1 MRRPGRQTHHIERRS
16 SKGPSVIDV
25 DPTRFVQILSTS
37 FTTRRVHERRWFCV
51 DYRDNRTA
59 GERLNP
65 RMSISVVD
73 SGIGFRRIV
82 ASGVRSSQGETR
94 SSQPGLGLGLA
105 LARRLVGLHNGR
117 LDVRSEGDG
126 RGSEF
131 VLEVPLTTT
140 QFVPA
145 PERRADHRR
154 LDRRILIVDD
164 NEDAANTTAMLVE
177 DMGGDARAV
186 YEVQGLD

>member
-1 MRRPGRQTHHIERRS
+1 
-16 SKGPSVIDV
+16 
-25 DPTRFVQILSTS
+25 
-37 FTTRRVHERRWFCV
+37 
-51 DYRDNRTA
+51 
-59 GERLNP
+59 
-65 RMSISVVD
+65 MSISVVD